1 MEIHFSIEKCWK
13 CFVVIKLNWKKNPKP
28 ESNIWSW
35 MCPLGHYI
43 KRCKYKNWIS
53 LPGLWAHCAGR
64 KSRESGPSRRRL
76 GDATLSLLL
85 WVWLTG
91 NMSVWWERTGMQ
103 LLPREYLHPGHIWAP
118 LNPEAFLRLPPPLT
132 RMMCWASFHL
142 EIRLKRRGTRW
153 MLWQPVQSR
162 LAPPYCVWFNQRHLD
177 ETAGTT
183 RSVVAMEPT
192 VSRLKPRL

>member
-1 MEIHFSIEKCWK
+1 MDSFHCETLWMLFA
-13 CFVVIKLNWKKNPKP
+13 VLNQTKENTS
-28 ESNIWSW
+28 EFNIWSL
-35 MCPLGHYI
+35 MCLLGHDI
-43 KRCKYKNWIS
+43 KRGKFKKKWIS
-53 LPGLWAHCAGR
+53 PSAHCAGR

-103 LLPREYLHPGHIWAP
+103 LLPREYLHPGHLWAP
-118 LNPEAFLRLPPPLT
+118 LNPQGFLRLPPLT
-132 RMMCWASFHL
+132 IMMMRWASFHL
-142 EIRLKRRGTRW
+142 ETRLKGRGTRW
-153 MLWQPVQSR
+153 MLWQPAQSR
-162 LAPPYCVWFNQRHLD
+162 LEPPYCVWFSQRHLD

-192 VSRLKPRL
+192 VSRLKPLL